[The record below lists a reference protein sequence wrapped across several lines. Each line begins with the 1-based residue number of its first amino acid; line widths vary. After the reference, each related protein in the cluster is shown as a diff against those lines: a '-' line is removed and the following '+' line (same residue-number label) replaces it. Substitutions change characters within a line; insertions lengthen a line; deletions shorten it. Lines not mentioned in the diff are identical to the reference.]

1 MATVAHSQAD
11 ERLDDQVIVLVAAP
25 GKAQIDDSVIAEAV
39 STVSLL
45 FANPEVRW
53 LDETGR
59 EACEIAFTP
68 PPASHYNP
76 RSLEE
81 RLRARLMGLAIDVAV
96 LPLAGRRKK
105 LLIADMDSTIIGQ
118 ECIDELAAE
127 AGVGDE
133 VAEITERAMRGELGF
148 REALKERVR
157 QLKGLPQEA
166 IDRVIVG
173 RICINPGAETL
184 VRTMKAHGAYTALV
198 SGGFEPFAEHVAK
211 VTGFDCFQANRLPC
225 ENGVL
230 TGETAEPI
238 LGRDAKLE
246 ALERLVKKLGIDFAD
261 ALAVGD
267 GANDAAMVERAGLGV
282 AYHAKP
288 LLRQVADVRIDHGD
302 LTALLYIQ
310 GYKKEEFVEP

>member
-96 LPLAGRRKK
+96 LPLA
-105 LLIADMDSTIIGQ
+105 
-118 ECIDELAAE
+118 AA
-127 AGVGDE
+127 
-133 VAEITERAMRGELGF
+133 
-148 REALKERVR
+148 
-157 QLKGLPQEA
+157 
-166 IDRVIVG
+166 
-173 RICINPGAETL
+173 
-184 VRTMKAHGAYTALV
+184 
-198 SGGFEPFAEHVAK
+198 
-211 VTGFDCFQANRLPC
+211 
-225 ENGVL
+225 
-230 TGETAEPI
+230 
-238 LGRDAKLE
+238 
-246 ALERLVKKLGIDFAD
+246 
-261 ALAVGD
+261 
-267 GANDAAMVERAGLGV
+267 
-282 AYHAKP
+282 
-288 LLRQVADVRIDHGD
+288 
-302 LTALLYIQ
+302 
-310 GYKKEEFVEP
+310 